1 LLDGVEQWFG
11 PAAIDLG
18 VWLWLPQ
25 QAVEIEKPVLVLR
38 PHGDPAAV
46 GGELVE
52 EGAWQKTGRSP
63 STANPS
69 SCR

>member
-25 QAVEIEKPVLVLR
+25 QVVEIEKPVLVLSCGHTVTR
-38 PHGDPAAV
+38 PP
-46 GGELVE
+46 
-52 EGAWQKTGRSP
+52 
-63 STANPS
+63 
-69 SCR
+69 